1 MNKAFFI
8 NGGAGR
14 VLCSMPGLER
24 FAETNKDFIIVSE
37 SWSELYLNNKILR
50 DHVYPLGH
58 KDLFEEKLK
67 DKKII
72 SPEPYRVNQYFN
84 QKCNLIQAFDIE
96 INELDEV
103 PETGKINLELNKETE
118 DDFELH
124 SNETSSN
131 SVSGLRKILGFTELT
146 LNVSF

>member
-50 DHVYPLGH
+50 DFRI
-58 KDLFEEKLK
+58 KS
-67 DKKII
+67 I
-72 SPEPYRVNQYFN
+72 
-84 QKCNLIQAFDIE
+84 
-96 INELDEV
+96 
-103 PETGKINLELNKETE
+103 
-118 DDFELH
+118 
-124 SNETSSN
+124 
-131 SVSGLRKILGFTELT
+131 
-146 LNVSF
+146 